1 MVGEIS
7 DDFSIDSTNWGE
19 AIFLDFPKVVVDF
32 QSRLHGS
39 YHSISKTNTVLN
51 GVLRIRTKC
60 MKLKINILLCNVIRY
75 YKMIRYV
82 RSHTVLRRPYRH
94 VTTHKCYFTI
104 NHVTIKVCPNYKVP
118 KGH

>member
-19 AIFLDFPKVVVDF
+19 AIFLDFPKVVDF

-39 YHSISKTNTVLN
+39 YLSISKTNTVLN
-51 GVLRIRTKC
+51 GVLRIRTKR

-82 RSHTVLRRPYRH
+82 RSHTVLRRPYRRTSQLTS
-94 VTTHKCYFTI
+94 VI
-104 NHVTIKVCPNYKVP
+104 LQ
-118 KGH
+118 